1 LRKPKYLSPTSIDK
15 YYSDPEEFYLMY
27 LTDERPPK
35 MPQTQPM
42 SVGSAF
48 DAHVKAYY
56 YELLFGKGTNP
67 EFEFETIFENQVE
80 PHNRDWARHAGQH
93 AFESYRASGACVDLL
108 TELRKAKAEPRFE
121 FTLEKRMWVGQ
132 PECPEGVNILGKPDV
147 YFLNSHSCPIVLDWK
162 VNGYCSKYNKSP
174 AKGFVKCR
182 DGWDST
188 IAKASRGANG
198 QHKDAMVIKENGIKI
213 NVATSMEHVDIKWAT
228 QLATYAWLMGAQV
241 GEQFICAIDQ
251 LCCKKN
257 GSDMEEAADGSPIE
271 VAKPLIRVAEHRC
284 TISPEFQQS
293 VKTKFI
299 NLWNIIEDG
308 THIFRELTL
317 EQSQERCAA
326 LDKMHM
332 AFKSDPEIMAPGTE
346 DLFKEMMG
354 R

>member
-1 LRKPKYLSPTSIDK
+1 
-15 YYSDPEEFYLMY
+15 MY
-27 LTDERPPK
+27 LADDRPPR

-56 YELLFGKGTNP
+56 HNLLFGKNNNP
-67 EFEFETIFENQVE
+67 EFAFEAIFEAQVE

-93 AFESYRASGACVDLL
+93 AFDSYKTSGACIDLL
-108 TELRKAKAEPRFE
+108 MELQKAKAEPRFE

-147 YFLNSHSCPIVLDWK
+147 YFLNYCECPIVLDWK

-174 AKGFVKCR
+174 AKGFVKVR
-182 DGWDST
+182 DGWDSL
-188 IAKASRGANG
+188 IAKPSRGANG
-198 QHKDAMVIKENGIKI
+198 QHKDAMIVKENGVKI
-213 NVATSMEHVDIKWAT
+213 NVATTMEHVDLKWAQ
-228 QLATYAWLMGAQV
+228 QLSTYAWLMGARV
-241 GEQFICAIDQ
+241 GEQFVCAIDQ

-257 GSDMEEAADGSPIE
+257 GSEMHGDIE
-271 VAKPLIRVAEHRC
+271 VVKPLIRVAEHRC

-293 VKTKFI
+293 VKEKYI

-308 THIFRELTL
+308 THIFRDLTP

-346 DLFKEMMG
+346 DLFREMMG